1 LSVVAVQQRLI
12 RHHAQLIHQGGT
24 LPSGESG
31 VKSVRKAFI
40 GLLLAATTAT
50 PVAALAQDD
59 MQITERYQRQGE
71 RNQERHER
79 RQERQ
84 ERRAERPA
92 PSAEVQ
98 QERAAN
104 RAERQQQRAERQAQQ
119 IEAPAFDREER
130 REAARR
136 AMAENLGATGQGD
149 RREDRRADRREDR
162 QERRADRREDR
173 REDRQERREE
183 SRDAFRERIRETREA
198 AARGQAE
205 VIPRYA
211 RQGQRNQERYERQ
224 LREERRDRRDARREW
239 RRDRDY
245 LGWQNDWRRDRRYDW
260 QRYRYSNRH
269 IYRPGRYYSPYRDH
283 SYSRF
288 SIGFFL
294 QPGFF
299 SNRYWI
305 NDPWQYRLP
314 AAYPGTRWVRY
325 YDDVLLVDVYTG
337 EVVDVIH
344 DFFW

>member
-1 LSVVAVQQRLI
+1 
-12 RHHAQLIHQGGT
+12 
-24 LPSGESG
+24 
-31 VKSVRKAFI
+31 
-40 GLLLAATTAT
+40 
-50 PVAALAQDD
+50 
-59 MQITERYQRQGE
+59 
-71 RNQERHER
+71 
-79 RQERQ
+79 
-84 ERRAERPA
+84 
-92 PSAEVQ
+92 VQ

-183 SRDAFRERIRETREA
+183 SRDAFRDRIRETREA

-224 LREERRDRRDARREW
+224 LREERRDRREARREW

>member
-1 LSVVAVQQRLI
+1 MREAI
-12 RHHAQLIHQGGT
+12 RRAGAGEKL
-24 LPSGESG
+24 SGEEHD
-31 VKSVRKAFI
+31 R
-40 GLLLAATTAT
+40 
-50 PVAALAQDD
+50 
-59 MQITERYQRQGE
+59 
-71 RNQERHER
+71 
-79 RQERQ
+79 
-84 ERRAERPA
+84 RRA
-92 PSAEVQ
+92 
-98 QERAAN
+98 
-104 RAERQQQRAERQAQQ
+104 
-119 IEAPAFDREER
+119 
-130 REAARR
+130 AARHR
-136 AMAENLGATGQGD
+136 SGRCGAAGAGARPPRGSPCRSPRGSPGTPK
-149 RREDRRADRREDR
+149 
-162 QERRADRREDR
+162 ADRREDR

-183 SRDAFRERIRETREA
+183 SRDAFRDRIRETREA

-269 IYRPGRYYSPYRDH
+269 IFRPGRYYSPYRDH

-314 AAYPGTRWVRY
+314 AVELIGRDHLHVRAKRAQ
-325 YDDVLLVDVYTG
+325 LVDELGRVADDHERRAIGGAEPGSGLGGASG
-337 EVVDVIH
+337 ETPSIACR
-344 DFFW
+344 